1 MTYFQS
7 YYGAYEPLVMI
18 LNEAKSKIRL
28 ELADRGFTT
37 DPFSLE
43 KETNPLTK
51 EYFYDLI
58 DKYERLDEAY
68 DQVMASVKRWPKERL
83 HSASLV
89 NMVNQSIRVVR
100 QMIVG

>member
-18 LNEAKSKIRL
+18 LNEAKTKISL
-28 ELADRGFTT
+28 ELAEHGYST
-37 DPFSLE
+37 DPFSIE
-43 KETNPLTK
+43 KETNPLTR
-51 EYFYDLI
+51 EYLYDLI

-68 DQVMASVKRWPKERL
+68 DQVMASVQKWPKERL
-83 HSASLV
+83 HSASLA
-89 NMVNQSIRVVR
+89 NMVNQSIQVVR